1 MIFLCLGALTGFLSA
16 LSLLFWMSFG
26 KPRPLS
32 KKLPVS
38 AESCRNQFPSM
49 IFQNNSLFLRIDST
63 KIMELS
69 IDSKLNS
76 QDITEDSYFYLYRIT
91 YAWYAFIGFIVTF
104 SVGLVVSFVV
114 ERIVRSGESRREK
127 QRIEPNLFA
136 DPMKNRLSRL
146 QLTEVGETL
155 LAER

>member
-1 MIFLCLGALTGFLSA
+1 MIFQCLGALTGFLSA

-26 KPRPLS
+26 KPRPLA

-38 AESCRNQFPSM
+38 VESCRDKFPSM
-49 IFQNNSLFLRIDST
+49 IFQNNSSFQISDST
-63 KIMELS
+63 KIMEQS
-69 IDSKLNS
+69 IYSKLNS
-76 QDITEDSYFYLYRIT
+76 QDITEDSYFYLYRIS

-127 QRIEPNLFA
+127 QRIDPNLFA
-136 DPMKNRLSRL
+136 DPMKNRLSRF
-146 QLTEVGETL
+146 QLTEVGDTQ
-155 LAER
+155 LAEK